1 MNIIEDEKN
10 NSSNEKEIN
19 FSKENDSLLIKSIE
33 ETEFSFTDLIKN
45 KLYLSISFN
54 NSKNYFQIKNKSIF
68 KIFNLFTVTNN
79 DENIENNL
87 TDYIT
92 CTFLE
97 EDNNSYNKEITA
109 NSLTVLDTPYKNL
122 LEQTKKY
129 KINITNSK
137 IEEIKKDL
145 LNNNNQNNKIDL
157 DSKSIER
164 ISKFLNKTKF
174 DISDYINILIL
185 YNEDNDFDQDIIKK
199 KLIDKYDKIGQ
210 NIYFM
215 GIKNFSPDLKPSL
228 KCNKNP
234 IYRIN
239 SIFDNVL
246 NKIDN
251 FENNYSSEENKDN
264 QYNNINNVNNKEKI
278 LNNSKKYN
286 EFNIKSEI
294 YNKNNDNDVY
304 QITDENEKKEG
315 CQKEFCPNCNIF

>member
-1 MNIIEDEKN
+1 MNIYEDENNN
-10 NSSNEKEIN
+10 NSIEKEIN
-19 FSKENDSLLIKSIE
+19 FTKENDSFLIKSIE
-33 ETEFSFTDLIKN
+33 ETEFNFIDLIKN
-45 KLYLSISFN
+45 KPYLSIN
-54 NSKNYFQIKNKSIF
+54 LNISKNNFQIQNKSIF
-68 KIFNLFTVTNN
+68 KIFNLFTNIN
-79 DENIENNL
+79 IGENLENNL

-92 CTFLE
+92 CTILDLE

-109 NSLTVLDTPYKNL
+109 NSLEVLDTPYKKL

-129 KINITNSK
+129 KINIINSR
-137 IEEIKKDL
+137 IEEIKKEL
-145 LNNNNQNNKIDL
+145 LNYDNQNNKIDL

-164 ISKFLNKTKF
+164 ISRYLNKTKY
-174 DISDYINILIL
+174 DISDFINILVL
-185 YNEDNDFDQDIIKK
+185 YNEDNDDYQDIIKR
-199 KLIDKYDKIGQ
+199 KLIDKYDNIGQ

-215 GIKNFSPDLKPSL
+215 GIKDFSTDLKIPI

-239 SIFDNVL
+239 AIFNNIL

-251 FENNYSSEENKDN
+251 IENNYSSDENNDKNNDN
-264 QYNNINNVNNKEKI
+264 NLKENI
-278 LNNSKKYN
+278 LNHSKKFN

-294 YNKNNDNDVY
+294 YNKNNDNNVY